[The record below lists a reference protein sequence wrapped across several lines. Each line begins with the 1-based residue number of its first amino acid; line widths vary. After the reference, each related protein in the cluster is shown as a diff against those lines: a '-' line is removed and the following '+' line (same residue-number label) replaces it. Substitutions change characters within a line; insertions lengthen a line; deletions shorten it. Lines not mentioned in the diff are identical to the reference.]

1 MSDPVARLNA
11 ALEGRYAIERE
22 LGEGGM
28 ATVYLAADLKHERKV
43 ALKVLKPELAAVVG
57 AERFLAEIKT
67 TANLQHPNILPL
79 FDSGEVDGFLF
90 YVMPYV
96 EGETLREKLERQRQL
111 PLEEAVRIAS
121 GVAEALDHAHRQGVV
136 HRDIKPANILIRDTR
151 PLVADFGI
159 ALAAG
164 EGDRTRLTQTGM
176 SIGTAAY
183 MSPEQSMEGDQVD
196 GRSDTYSLGC
206 VLYEMLLGDPPFTGS
221 NPLAIL
227 VRKSTETPSGLRTVR
242 ETIPQALEEA
252 VLRALAVTPADRF
265 TTAADFAEAIRDES
279 LALAVPSSGSRAKT
293 QHVSPAS
300 MRTGRFA
307 VSLML
312 GLIAVA
318 VLLVGRSMFGTS
330 DEDVRPST
338 GAGVETPVIV
348 VLPFENQGA
357 PEDDYFTAGM
367 TDEIR
372 RLVGVSGLRVIS
384 RRAAL
389 GYAGTDK
396 SVPQIGEEL
405 GVGHILEGT
414 VDWADAGAGSRV
426 RISVELIRVADAELV
441 WSNSFDRVIENVF
454 DLQSDIARQVI
465 DQLGVTLLGSEHPE
479 LAASATENAEA
490 YKLYIKGRFFWD
502 KRTDQDVQTALAY
515 FQQAVGLDPGYSL
528 AHVGIALVW
537 IYRGWYSIVAPSEA
551 ATHLK
556 EAVQNALQFDE
567 GLAEA
572 HASLAE
578 VYYEFDHDWE
588 AAEREYELAI
598 ALDPNY
604 ATGHQWYSGYL
615 SAMGR
620 HEEALREAERA
631 RELDPLS
638 PIISTFVGLAHYFA
652 GRYEQAIQEYG
663 IALEL
668 DPRFEPAHWHL
679 GWALEQTGQYV
690 EAISA
695 AQQAIDNSEGNPL
708 YIASLGHAYAKAG
721 DITQARQVL
730 DRLEREAATRHVS
743 AYHTGVIYGAI
754 GEIDEAFVWLDRA
767 FEERS
772 SWIGYMAVDPR
783 LDGLRSDPRFD
794 ALIRKAGLRTRPPR
808 S

>member
-1 MSDPVARLNA
+1 MSEAVTRLNA

-28 ATVYLAADLKHERKV
+28 ATVYLATDLKHKRNV

-57 AERFLAEIKT
+57 AERFLAEIET
-67 TANLQHPNILPL
+67 TANLTHPHILPL
-79 FDSGEVDGFLF
+79 FDSGEADGFLF
-90 YVMPYV
+90 YVMPHI
-96 EGETLREKLERQRQL
+96 EGESLRERIDREKQL
-111 PLEEAVRIAS
+111 
-121 GVAEALDHAHRQGVV
+121 GVDDSVAITRKVAGALDYAHQNGVV
-136 HRDIKPANILIRDTR
+136 HRDIKPGNILLSSQGE

-164 EGDRTRLTQTGM
+164 EGDRTRLTETGM

-242 ETIPQALEEA
+242 ETIPEALEEA

-265 TTAADFAEAIRDES
+265 TTAADFAEALRDES

-300 MRTGRFA
+300 MR
-307 VSLML
+307 
-312 GLIAVA
+312 I
-318 VLLVGRSMFGTS
+318 VGRSMFGTS

-357 PEDDYFTAGM
+357 PEDDYFAAGM
-367 TDEIR
+367 SDEIR

-389 GYAGTDK
+389 GYVGTDK
-396 SVPQIGEEL
+396 SVLQIGEEL

-454 DLQSDIARQVI
+454 DLQSDIAGQVI

-502 KRTDQDVQTALAY
+502 KRTDQDVQTGLAY

-551 ATHLK
+551 ATHVK
-556 EAVQNALQFDE
+556 EAVLNALQFDE
-567 GLAEA
+567 ALAEA
-572 HASLAE
+572 HASLAWI
-578 VYYEFDHDWE
+578 YFDFDHDWE
-588 AAEREYELAI
+588 AAEGEYELAI
-598 ALDPNY
+598 GLDPNY

-620 HEEALREAERA
+620 HQEALREAERA

-638 PIISTFVGLAHYFA
+638 PIINTFVGLAHYFA
-652 GRYEQAIQEYG
+652 GRYEQAIQEFG
-663 IALEL
+663 MALEL

-695 AQQAIDNSEGNPL
+695 AQEAIDNSEGNPL

-730 DRLEREAATRHVS
+730 DLLEREAATRHVS

-754 GEIDEAFVWLDRA
+754 GETDEAFVWLDRA

-783 LDGLRSDPRFD
+783 LDGLRSDPPFD
-794 ALIRKAGLRTRPPR
+794 ALIRKAGLRPRPAPVA
-808 S
+808 SST